1 VKSTVSV
8 LVCPWMTEPS
18 RTSTGVHR
26 TASSVADE
34 SSVTARRPQTSQS
47 RAAGGT
53 SLLKDVQTA
62 ADELVRYSLRRAA
75 SHYYVHEAVTDQ
87 VAWSVCLSQS

>member
-47 RAAGGT
+47 RAAGT

-62 ADELVRYSLRRAA
+62 ADELVRYSLRPAA
-75 SHYYVHEAVTDQ
+75 SHYDIHTCRCGLLLPTD
-87 VAWSVCLSQS
+87 